1 VEEEVDAVDGNRER
15 GGDERRSDY
24 FHPGNLDR
32 IRDAPPHATA
42 AVDRDDVMTMSEL
55 ARRGFHLVD
64 MSGEIWTM
72 RRGG

>member
-1 VEEEVDAVDGNRER
+1 MEEEVDDLGGISER
-15 GGDERRSDY
+15 GDDGQRSDY

-32 IRDAPPHATA
+32 IKDAPPYATA
-42 AVDRDDVMTMSEL
+42 VVYRHDVMTMSEL

-64 MSGEIWTM
+64 MRGEIWTM